1 MTIVYKLASQLNRQ
15 DEEPNIELAHKL
27 INENNITGIDEV
39 IENLSN
45 KDSKIQHDCIK
56 VVYEIG
62 QVKPELI
69 SKYVLIFIELLKNRD
84 NRLVWGGF
92 TALSTIAIVSSASI
106 MDHLETL
113 FSTINK
119 GSVITVDKG
128 ILTLAKLASVN
139 KQYNERIFPFL
150 LNHLET
156 CRSKEIPQHSESTL
170 LAVSNENKE
179 DFLNVLKKRAQYLT
193 VSQLKRVKKI
203 FKALEN

>member
-1 MTIVYKLASQLNRQ
+1 
-15 DEEPNIELAHKL
+15 
-27 INENNITGIDEV
+27 
-39 IENLSN
+39 
-45 KDSKIQHDCIK
+45 
-56 VVYEIG
+56 
-62 QVKPELI
+62 
-69 SKYVLIFIELLKNRD
+69 
-84 NRLVWGGF
+84 
-92 TALSTIAIVSSASI
+92 

-139 KQYNERIFPFL
+139 KQFNERIFPFL

-179 DFLNVLKKRAQYLT
+179 DFMNVLKKREQYLT
-193 VSQLKRVKKI
+193 VSQLKRVEKI
-203 FKALEN
+203 FKAL